1 MTPQLSFTELAST
14 APLTRPT
21 QKDRVLAQLRDG
33 PTCGTEFLEMHIPRY
48 GGRILELRQE
58 GHTITNENCWK
69 HQHFS
74 RQTIYRLR
82 KEAGIS

>member
-1 MTPQLSFTELAST
+1 MVSTERQL
-14 APLTRPT
+14 PLPGISRPT
-21 QKDRVLAQLRDG
+21 QQERVLAQLRHE

-48 GGRILELRQE
+48 GGRILELRQA
-58 GHTITNENCWK
+58 GHTITNEPCWK